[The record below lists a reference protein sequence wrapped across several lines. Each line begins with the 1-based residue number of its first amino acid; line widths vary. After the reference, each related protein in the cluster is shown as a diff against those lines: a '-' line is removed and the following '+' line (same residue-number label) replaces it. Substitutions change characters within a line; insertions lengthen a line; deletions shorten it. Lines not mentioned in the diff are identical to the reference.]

1 MNLENMTWS
10 EIVMKLEEKFKKQ
23 FGFNLTGSVQTY
35 GGTLIFTASRLK
47 IRVNDSYGEGE
58 DEYCIGSYLSL
69 DSLNSSI
76 VDDLEKLF
84 LIGLKNEEIK
94 NKHHKQNL
102 EKIKAFL
109 EKGF

>member
-1 MNLENMTWS
+1 MNLENMTWP

-23 FGFNLTGSVQTY
+23 FGLNLSGAAQTY
-35 GGTLIFTASRLK
+35 GGCLIFSGGRLK
-47 IRVNDSYGEGE
+47 LRVSDSYGEGE

-94 NKHHKQNL
+94 NKQHKQNL